1 MAEATAFSLSKFFSE
16 LTGQHVSFA
25 IASNAPTPKGD
36 YMYGLYSV
44 ISDASP
50 MLLRM
55 SLSSIALMGGALL
68 GMPAELAME
77 RVKAAEVDESLRD
90 AMHEVLN
97 IASTAFSPDDRIVFK
112 GMSRSVD
119 AFPAGVKGLLQN
131 ASRKS
136 SYRVAVNN
144 STAELLTIAQ

>member
-25 IASNAPTPKGD
+25 IATNAPAPKGD
-36 YMYGLYSV
+36 QMYGLYHV
-44 ISDASP
+44 IADARP
-50 MLLRM
+50 MLMRM

-68 GMPAELAME
+68 GIPADLAIE
-77 RVKAAEVDESLRD
+77 RVRAAQVDESLTD

-97 IASTAFSPDDRIVFK
+97 IASTAFSPDERIVFK
-112 GMSRSVD
+112 GMSRTVD
-119 AFPAGVKGLLQN
+119 VFPAEVKDWLQK

-136 SYRVAVNN
+136 SYRVAVNE
-144 STAELLTIAQ
+144 STAELLTLAR